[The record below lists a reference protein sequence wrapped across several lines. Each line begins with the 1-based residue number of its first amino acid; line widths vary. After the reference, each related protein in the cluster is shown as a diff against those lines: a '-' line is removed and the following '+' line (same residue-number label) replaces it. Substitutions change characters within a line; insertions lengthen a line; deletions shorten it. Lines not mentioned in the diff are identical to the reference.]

1 MNFLVAKVKKLV
13 AFATVSVAI
22 SSPGLTQTWCILN
35 YDIRLIL
42 FGQYVVSGLANQNPN
57 YWNAIYPTHF
67 KLLSDI
73 KDLFRFQDHK
83 T

>member
-22 SSPGLTQTWCILN
+22 PSPGLTQTWCILN

-42 FGQYVVSGLANQNPN
+42 FGHYGL
-57 YWNAIYPTHF
+57 
-67 KLLSDI
+67 LI
-73 KDLFRFQDHK
+73 KVRSLRFG
-83 T
+83 